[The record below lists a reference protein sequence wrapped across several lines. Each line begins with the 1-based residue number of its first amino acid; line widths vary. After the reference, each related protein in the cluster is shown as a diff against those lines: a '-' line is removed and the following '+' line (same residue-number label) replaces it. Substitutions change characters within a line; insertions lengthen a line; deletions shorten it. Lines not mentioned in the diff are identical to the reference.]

1 MPAPAAGPSS
11 NTSKNIHCEAPV
23 QGTERRVAPITCCGI
38 IGFVS
43 VRQKFVWHFLKGG
56 SDPGLCG
63 PLAATTPTP
72 EPYVDVKRAA
82 LYLAVAVKTL
92 NEWARLQKIPAYQWG
107 DGVRKTWRF
116 KLSELDEWMG
126 RRINSVRRPP
136 LSERSVRREKEAH

>member
-1 MPAPAAGPSS
+1 MCYVSGSVTRSEDTMSS
-11 NTSKNIHCEAPV
+11 QPNPV
-23 QGTERRVAPITCCGI
+23 TPVI
-38 IGFVS
+38 S
-43 VRQKFVWHFLKGG
+43 VT
-56 SDPGLCG
+56 
-63 PLAATTPTP
+63 ATP

-82 LYLAVAVKTL
+82 SYLAVAVKTL